1 MELMVSKQVPP
12 AANTLGKQ
20 TGLSKSRWA
29 RAWLGWGMLRGGGGQ
44 GAFCAQGVKR
54 GAPALKAALSSLE

>member
-1 MELMVSKQVPP
+1 MVSKQVPP

-29 RAWLGWGMLRGGGGQ
+29 WAWLGWGTLSAGGGQ
-44 GAFCAQGVKR
+44 EAFYAQGVKHV
-54 GAPALKAALSSLE
+54 APGVRAALSSIG